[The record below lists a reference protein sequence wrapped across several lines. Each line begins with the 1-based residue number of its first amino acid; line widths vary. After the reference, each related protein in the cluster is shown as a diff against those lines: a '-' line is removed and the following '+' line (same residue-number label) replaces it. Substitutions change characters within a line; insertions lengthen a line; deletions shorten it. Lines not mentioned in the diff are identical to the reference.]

1 MTEIILHAC
10 DLKNADLPG
19 RVPKMKGAK
28 TLDLSR
34 NFLSTLPDEI
44 ETLQTSLVNL
54 NLNSNR
60 FDRLPASLLTLT
72 NLESLSLAS
81 NDVDTLEGIE
91 KLTKLVTLEV
101 QINGL
106 GQLPQHL
113 SKLKNLKKINLS
125 SNEIKSIEN
134 IANLP
139 NLEILNLSSNRIQEV
154 PDNIGTLESLNE
166 LILTGNQIK
175 KISPQITKLKK
186 LTQIYF
192 TSNQLTEIPENFGEL
207 SSLVTLDFRKNQIK
221 RLPPKIFANM
231 PNVKIIDLSYN
242 KLRELPTVDHLS
254 TLKEL
259 NVSNNKLTQFPE
271 SILDLAINHTLK
283 KLDISCNYLAK
294 LPKCR
299 QEHIDKLKCW
309 FFYKNFFVEIPEE
322 ILEELN
328 YATKE
333 TFFDALPDKILD
345 NVFLG
350 SSFAATNKQG
360 LKALGITHIL
370 NAAIAVQQFPKH
382 FKYRV
387 LNLLDSYQQE
397 IQSQFEHTIKFIEE
411 AVASGGK
418 VLVHCQVGMSRSATL
433 VIAYLMHA
441 KKMKYMEAFAYTVER
456 RAVVNPNPGFKK
468 QLAAFEEMLRTRG
481 HYDTPIIEEVVDSPN
496 KENSPSNND
505 NTSVNGSA
513 DLTNGETS
521 QTNGSDNHHNNSD
534 DKQNNS
540 DVNNN
545 SENSSVNSSMRK
557 SVEVLNNT
565 HSNSHAV
572 VDEKSE

>member
-1 MTEIILHAC
+1 MTDIVLHAC
-10 DLKNADLPG
+10 DLKNADLVG
-19 RVPKMKGAK
+19 RIPKMKGAK

-44 ETLQTSLVNL
+44 ETLQTSLVHL

-60 FDRLPASLLTLT
+60 YDRLPAALLTLT
-72 NLESLSLAS
+72 NLEGLSLAS

-106 GQLPQHL
+106 VQLPQHL
-113 SKLKNLKKINLS
+113 SKLKNLKKLNLS
-125 SNEIKSIEN
+125 SNEIKNIEF

-139 NLEILNLSSNRIQEV
+139 NLEILNLSSNRIAEV
-154 PDNIGTLESLNE
+154 PDNIGTLDSLNE

-175 KISPQITKLKK
+175 KISPQVTKLKK

-192 TSNQLTEIPENFGEL
+192 TSNQLTEVPEDFGEL
-207 SSLVTLDFRKNQIK
+207 TSLVTLDFRKNHIK
-221 RLPPKIFANM
+221 RLPPKLFANM
-231 PNVKIIDLSYN
+231 SNIRIIDLSYN

-254 TLKEL
+254 SLKEL
-259 NVSNNKLTQFPE
+259 NISNNKLHHFPE
-271 SILDLAINHTLK
+271 SILDLAVNHTLK
-283 KLDISCNYLAK
+283 KLDISCNYLTQ

-299 QEHIDKLKCW
+299 QEHIDKLKSW
-309 FFYKNFFVEIPEE
+309 FFYKNFFLEIPEE
-322 ILEELN
+322 IMEELN

-333 TFFDALPDKILD
+333 TFYDALPDKILD
-345 NVFLG
+345 NLFLG

-370 NAAIAVQQFPKH
+370 NAAVAVQQFPKH

-411 AVASGGK
+411 AIASGGK

-456 RAVVNPNPGFKK
+456 RNVVNPNPGFKK
-468 QLAAFEEMLRTRG
+468 QLAAFEEMLRGRG
-481 HYDTPIIEEVVDSPN
+481 HYDGPKIEEIVESPN
-496 KENSPSNND
+496 KESPSSTD
-505 NTSVNGSA
+505 NSTQVNGSA
-513 DLTNGETS
+513 DRETPKMNGDHKSEDNTN
-521 QTNGSDNHHNNSD
+521 N
-534 DKQNNS
+534 
-540 DVNNN
+540 VNNKDSADN
-545 SENSSVNSSMRK
+545 NNTAVQNDVKK
-557 SVEVLNNT
+557 SVEVQLNGNNT